1 MTRAAEIK
9 RDTKETQIALK
20 LELEGDGKG
29 TIDTGC
35 GFLNH
40 MLELFTRHGN
50 FHLDVKCVGDV
61 DVDYH
66 HTTEDIGIAL
76 GEAFMEAL
84 GERRGIY
91 RYADITLPMDEVL
104 MLCAVDISG
113 RSYLGFDVEM
123 PQAKVGDF
131 DTELVKDFFLG
142 FVRKADVTLHFK
154 EFAGENTHHVI
165 EAMFKA
171 FGRVMD
177 HATAIDPQHEGEIP
191 STKGIL

>member
-1 MTRAAEIK
+1 MTRSAEIR
-9 RDTKETQIALK
+9 RDTRETKIALK
-20 LELEGDGKG
+20 LDIEGDGKG
-29 TIDTGC
+29 VIDTGC

-50 FHLDVKCVGDV
+50 FHLDVTCDGDT

-76 GEAFMEAL
+76 GEAFHQAL

-113 RSYLGFDVEM
+113 RSYLGFDAEM

-131 DTELVKDFFLG
+131 DSELVKDFFLG
-142 FVRKADVTLHFK
+142 FVRKADVTLHLK

-177 HATAIDPQHEGEIP
+177 RATAIDPEHAGEIP

>member
-1 MTRAAEIK
+1 
-9 RDTKETQIALK
+9 
-20 LELEGDGKG
+20 
-29 TIDTGC
+29 
-35 GFLNH
+35 

-50 FHLDVKCVGDV
+50 FHLDVTCDGDT

-76 GEAFMEAL
+76 GEAFHQAL

-113 RSYLGFDVEM
+113 RSYLGFDAEM

-131 DTELVKDFFLG
+131 DSELVKDFFLG

-177 HATAIDPQHEGEIP
+177 RATAIDPEHAGEIP

>member
-1 MTRAAEIK
+1 MTRSAEIR
-9 RDTKETQIALK
+9 RDTKETRIALK
-20 LELEGDGKG
+20 LDIEGDGKCV
-29 TIDTGC
+29 IDTGC

-50 FHLDVKCVGDV
+50 FHLDVTCHGDTE
-61 DVDYH
+61 VDYH

-76 GEAFMEAL
+76 GDAFRQAL
-84 GERRGIY
+84 GDRRGIY

-113 RSYLGFDVEM
+113 RSFLGVDVQM

-177 HATAIDPQHEGEIP
+177 QASRIDPQHADEIP

>member
-1 MTRAAEIK
+1 MTRSAEIR
-9 RDTKETQIALK
+9 RDTKETRIALK
-20 LELEGDGKG
+20 LNIEGDGKG
-29 TIDTGC
+29 VIDTGC

-50 FHLDVKCVGDV
+50 FHLDVTCHGDTE
-61 DVDYH
+61 VDYH

-76 GEAFMEAL
+76 GDAFRQAL
-84 GERRGIY
+84 GDRRGIY

-113 RSYLGFDVEM
+113 RSFLGVDVRM

-131 DTELVKDFFLG
+131 DTELVRDFFLG

-177 HATAIDPQHEGEIP
+177 QASRIDPQHADEIP

>member
-50 FHLDVKCVGDV
+50 FHLDVNCVGDI

>member
-1 MTRAAEIK
+1 MTRSAEIR
-9 RDTKETQIALK
+9 RDTKETRITLK
-20 LELEGDGKG
+20 LDIEGDGKG
-29 TIDTGC
+29 VIDTGC

-50 FHLDVKCVGDV
+50 FHLDVTCHGDTE
-61 DVDYH
+61 VDYH

-76 GEAFMEAL
+76 GDAFRQAL
-84 GERRGIY
+84 GDRRGIY

-113 RSYLGFDVEM
+113 RSFLGVDVQM

-177 HATAIDPQHEGEIP
+177 QASRIDPQHADEIP